1 MIKVPKFFHD
11 ILGEETHFVSLL
23 TIGVVTIAVMG
34 WLTMSEGDVFIRS
47 GIIRGAFAF
56 IFLAD
61 IIAGTVANFTK
72 GTNDYY
78 AARPVNRWIFIAVHI
93 QPILISWLL
102 GGSIIN
108 AFLIWG
114 FTIFSVSVVNILKG
128 SIHQRV
134 VAGALMGMGI
144 FMSLNLYS
152 EASLV
157 FLTMSV
163 FFVIKVIYS
172 FGADHEGGA
181 KHD

>member
-11 ILGEETHFVSLL
+11 ILGEETHVFSLL
-23 TIGVVTIAVMG
+23 MIGGVTTAVMG
-34 WLTMSEGDVFIRS
+34 WLIISEGDVFVQN
-47 GIIRGAFAF
+47 GTIRGAFTF
-56 IFLAD
+56 LLLAD

-93 QPILISWLL
+93 QPILITWLL
-102 GGSIIN
+102 GYSILFAI
-108 AFLIWG
+108 LIWG
-114 FTIFSVSVVNILKG
+114 YTIFSVSMVNILKG

-134 VAGALMGMGI
+134 VAGALMGIGI
-144 FMSLNLYS
+144 FMSLILYS
-152 EASLV
+152 EASSVL
-157 FLTMSV
+157 LTMAV

-172 FGADHEGGA
+172 FGVDHEGGA

>member
-11 ILGEETHFVSLL
+11 ILGEETYFVSLL
-23 TIGVVTIAVMG
+23 MIGVVTTAVMG
-34 WLTMSEGDVFIRS
+34 WLTMSEGDVFVRN
-47 GIIRGAFAF
+47 GNIRGAFAF
-56 IFLAD
+56 LLLAD

-78 AARPVNRWIFIAVHI
+78 AARPVNRWIFIAVHL
-93 QPILISWLL
+93 QPILIAWLL
-102 GGSIIN
+102 GSSIFN
-108 AFLIWG
+108 ALLIWG

-134 VAGALMGMGI
+134 VAGTLMGMGL
-144 FMSLNLYS
+144 FMSLSLYND
-152 EASLV
+152 ASIV

-172 FGADHEGGA
+172 FGVDHEGGKA
-181 KHD
+181 